1 MYKYMVSILIA
12 AYNVS
17 QYIERCL
24 KSLEVQ
30 TFKDFEV
37 IIVNDCSTDTTKDVI
52 ANYLNKSNLRAVVI
66 DLDEN
71 QGPSF
76 GRHTAL
82 AKARGDY
89 FYCIDGDDWIEPDA
103 IEKFYNKAIEQN
115 YDMVACDFYIDTGQS
130 KNPVEFKES
139 EPAKIQ
145 YNNVAGHWS
154 VVWRHFVKTSF
165 AKGHDL
171 IKENRLNG
179 GEDYLLINQLSLFT
193 TSIGY
198 VRKPLY
204 HYFVNNTTS
213 IMKSV
218 NMQALADQ
226 FKATQYIEDI
236 VKTKKRPDLTEALN
250 FRYLYLKK
258 EIFKMSLKAWRKW
271 KPDANSFRFSKN
283 NSLKD
288 KIVFL
293 VLSFFSKFL

>member
-1 MYKYMVSILIA
+1 M
-12 AYNVS
+12 
-17 QYIERCL
+17 
-24 KSLEVQ
+24 
-30 TFKDFEV
+30 
-37 IIVNDCSTDTTKDVI
+37 
-52 ANYLNKSNLRAVVI
+52 
-66 DLDEN
+66 
-71 QGPSF
+71 
-76 GRHTAL
+76 
-82 AKARGDY
+82 
-89 FYCIDGDDWIEPDA
+89 
-103 IEKFYNKAIEQN
+103 
-115 YDMVACDFYIDTGQS
+115 
-130 KNPVEFKES
+130 
-139 EPAKIQ
+139 
-145 YNNVAGHWS
+145 
-154 VVWRHFVKTSF
+154 KTSF
-165 AKGHDL
+165 AKGRDL

-179 GEDYLLINQLSLFT
+179 GEDYLLINQLSLLT

-226 FKATQYIEDI
+226 FKATLYIEDI
-236 VKTKKRPDLTEALN
+236 VKTKNRTDLTEALN

-271 KPDANSFRFSKN
+271 KPDANTFMFSKN

>member
-1 MYKYMVSILIA
+1 MVSILIA

-24 KSLEVQ
+24 KSLETQ
-30 TFKDFEV
+30 TFKDIEV
-37 IIVNDCSTDTTKDVI
+37 IIVNDCSTDSTKDVI
-52 ANYLNKSNLRAVVI
+52 SSYLKKSSLRAVVM

-71 QGPSF
+71 HGPSF
-76 GRHTAL
+76 GRHVAL
-82 AKARGDY
+82 AKAQGDY

-103 IEKFYNKAIEQN
+103 IEKLYNKAIEKN
-115 YDMVACDFYIDTGQS
+115 YDIVACDFYIDTGQS
-130 KNPVEFKES
+130 KKPVTFKEF
-139 EPAKIQ
+139 EPVKIQ
-145 YNNVAGHWS
+145 YGNVAGYWS

-165 AKGHDL
+165 AKCHDL
-171 IKENRLNG
+171 IKEDNLNG
-179 GEDYLLINQLSLFT
+179 GEDYLLINQFSLYT

-204 HYFVNNTTS
+204 HYFVNNATS

-226 FKATQYIEDI
+226 FKATQYIEEI
-236 VKTKKRPDLTEALN
+236 VKSMNRPDLIEALD

-271 KPDANSFRFSKN
+271 KPDANLLRYNKN

>member
-1 MYKYMVSILIA
+1 MVSILIA

-37 IIVNDCSTDTTKDVI
+37 IIVNDCSTDSTKSVI
-52 ANYLNKSNLRAVVI
+52 DSYLKNSSLRVIVI
-66 DLDEN
+66 DLVEN
-71 QGPSF
+71 HGLSF
-76 GRHTAL
+76 GRNTAL
-82 AKARGDY
+82 ASAQGDY

-103 IEKFYNKAIEQN
+103 IENLYNKALERN
-115 YDMVACDFYIDTGQS
+115 YDIVACDFYIDTGQS
-130 KNPVEFKES
+130 KKLITIKDIDPV
-139 EPAKIQ
+139 KIQ
-145 YNNVAGHWS
+145 YHNVAGYWS

-165 AKGHDL
+165 AQGHCL
-171 IKENRLNG
+171 IKEDRLNG
-179 GEDYLLINQLSLFT
+179 EEDYLLINQLSLLT
-193 TSIGY
+193 NSIGY

-204 HYFVNNTTS
+204 HYFVNNANS

-226 FKATQYIEDI
+226 FKATQYIEGI
-236 VKTKKRPDLTEALN
+236 VSTMNRHDLNEALN

-271 KPDANSFRFSKN
+271 EPNANRFRFSKN
-283 NSLKD
+283 SSLKD

-293 VLSFFSKFL
+293 LLSFLSKLL

>member
-1 MYKYMVSILIA
+1 MVSILIA

-24 KSLEVQ
+24 KSLETQ

-37 IIVNDCSTDTTKDVI
+37 IIVNDCSTDSTKAVI
-52 ANYLNKSNLRAVVI
+52 ASYLNNSSLRTVVI

-71 QGPSF
+71 HGLSF
-76 GRHTAL
+76 SRHTAL
-82 AKARGDY
+82 TKAHGDY
-89 FYCIDGDDWIEPDA
+89 FYCIDGDDWIEPDT
-103 IEKFYNKAIEQN
+103 IEKLYNKAIEKD
-115 YDMVACDFYIDTGQS
+115 YDIVACDFYIDTGQS
-130 KNPVEFKES
+130 KYPVKMKEF
-139 EPAKIQ
+139 EPIKIQ

-154 VVWRHFVKTSF
+154 VVWRHFVRTSF

-171 IKENRLNG
+171 ITENKLNG
-179 GEDYLLINQLSLFT
+179 GEDYLLINQLSLLT
-193 TSIGY
+193 TSIAY

-226 FKATQYIEDI
+226 FKATQYIEEF

-271 KPDANSFRFSKN
+271 KPDANALRFSKK

>member
-1 MYKYMVSILIA
+1 MVSILIT

-24 KSLEVQ
+24 KSLEAQ

-37 IIVNDCSTDTTKDVI
+37 IIVNDCSTDSTKDVI
-52 ANYLNKSNLRAVVI
+52 MSCLDKLNLQVVVI
-66 DLDEN
+66 NLDEN
-71 QGPSF
+71 HGLSF
-76 GRHTAL
+76 GRYTAL
-82 AKARGDY
+82 VRASGDY
-89 FYCIDGDDWIEPDA
+89 FYCIDGDDWIEPNA
-103 IEKFYNKAIEQN
+103 IENLYGKAVEKK
-115 YDMVACDFYIDTGQS
+115 YDIVACDFYIDTGQS
-130 KNPVEFKES
+130 KKLVTMDEF
-139 EPAKIQ
+139 EPDKIQ
-145 YNNVAGHWS
+145 YNNVAGRWS
-154 VVWRHFVKTSF
+154 VVWRHLVKTSF

-171 IKENRLNG
+171 IKVDKLNG

-193 TSIGY
+193 TSIAY

-204 HYFVNNTTS
+204 HYFVNNTNS

-226 FKATQYIEDI
+226 FKATTYIEEI
-236 VKTKKRPDLTEALN
+236 VKSMKRPDLIEALN

-271 KPDANSFRFSKN
+271 EPNANLYRFRKN

-288 KIVFL
+288 KIVFSL
-293 VLSFFSKFL
+293 LSFFAKFLL

>member
-1 MYKYMVSILIA
+1 MYKHMVSILIA

-52 ANYLNKSNLRAVVI
+52 ANYLNKSSLQAVVI

-71 QGPSF
+71 QGLSF

-82 AKARGDY
+82 AKARGNY

-103 IEKFYNKAIEQN
+103 IEKFYNNAIEQN
-115 YDMVACDFYIDTGQS
+115 YDMVACDFYIDTGQRKKS
-130 KNPVEFKES
+130 VETNEF

-145 YNNVAGHWS
+145 YNNVAGRWS
-154 VVWRHFVKTSF
+154 VVWRYFVKTSF

-179 GEDYLLINQLSLFT
+179 GEDYLLINQLSLLT

-236 VKTKKRPDLTEALN
+236 VKKKNRSDLTEALN

-271 KPDANSFRFSKN
+271 KPDANSFRFNKN